1 MTVTAPPLLGAWLC
15 AVLLTAGCASPGTP
29 PQAVFPDL
37 ATRLDALLPADA
49 LLLGEQHDAPQHQR
63 IHRDVIDALAQRGVL
78 AAVVVEM
85 AEQDTTTRT
94 LPSFAPEYLVRNT
107 LQWNDRQWPWAQYGA
122 AIMVAVRH
130 GIPVLGSN
138 LPRDRMR
145 SAMQAADADT
155 LLDGAA
161 FQAQQAQ
168 IRSGHCNMLPES
180 QIVPMTRIQ
189 IARDVAMAQ
198 TITDALQP
206 GKSVVLL
213 AGAGH
218 VDRQLGVPRHIA
230 PGITVKSLQLR
241 AQTPMDA
248 PDLPTHF
255 DQVWPTAPVNAKDY
269 CAAFQPPNP
278 RPQASP

>member
-1 MTVTAPPLLGAWLC
+1 
-15 AVLLTAGCASPGTP
+15 
-29 PQAVFPDL
+29 
-37 ATRLDALLPADA
+37 
-49 LLLGEQHDAPQHQR
+49 
-63 IHRDVIDALAQRGVL
+63 
-78 AAVVVEM
+78 
-85 AEQDTTTRT
+85 
-94 LPSFAPEYLVRNT
+94 
-107 LQWNDRQWPWAQYGA
+107 
-122 AIMVAVRH
+122 
-130 GIPVLGSN
+130 
-138 LPRDRMR
+138 MR
-145 SAMQAADADT
+145 SAMQAADADSM
-155 LLDGAA
+155 LDGAA